1 MSTILVRLKR
11 NWFDPMKQRRR
22 KRDNPHEVPVSWKD
36 QLPSDAEIV
45 EPGAPVPQEPKKKSG
60 FPQATPLDHPDNP
73 SAVAKDAA
81 RGHKSAKDA
90 NARVAG
96 AAENAIAGKK

>member
-1 MSTILVRLKR
+1 MSMITVNLKR

-22 KRDNPHEVPVSWKD
+22 KRDNPHEVPAGWKD
-36 QLPSDAEIV
+36 KLPSDAEV
-45 EPGAPVPQEPKKKSG
+45 VDPGKPVQKELDKKSA

-81 RGHKSAKDA
+81 RGSKSAKDA

-96 AAENAIAGKK
+96 AAENAIASKK